1 MMMMTMLFENRFDDV
16 ELDEFDMDC
25 MTAVRFFKLI
35 EKIKMFFFVFFKEAA
50 SVNQSRWVGG
60 NFKKNKCKFSDTSL
74 ASK

>member
-35 EKIKMFFFVFFKEAA
+35 EKNKNVFFLFFLRKLLVSIKVDGLEVILRRIN
-50 SVNQSRWVGG
+50 VN
-60 NFKKNKCKFSDTSL
+60 SL
-74 ASK
+74 TQV